1 MKFYTPKF
9 WRTKNLISFLLYPL
23 SLVTKLFNFIK
34 KIFPKKEFRIKTICI
49 GNIYIGGTGKTSLAI
64 EINNIIKKKFKTI
77 FIKKNYADQKDEIKL
92 LKNNGKV
99 ISTNNRLNALDIAEK
114 KKFEIAILDDGFQQK
129 NIKYNLKILC
139 FNSFQGIGN
148 GMLLPA
154 GPLRESFEEINNCD
168 LIFINGENQ
177 NNKFLKKIKFKEK
190 KIEIFKT
197 NYFPTNLNKFNR
209 KKKFLMFCGIGNPHE
224 FENTLAKYNFKIIK
238 KIIYPDH
245 YKIFDEEINEIKKLA
260 KKNKLTIITTEKDYF
275 RLNKTQKK
283 GINFLKTKLKIN
295 NINKLKKVLLNINEK
310 N

>member
-1 MKFYTPKF
+1 MH
-9 WRTKNLISFLLYPL
+9 W
-23 SLVTKLFNFIK
+23 
-34 KIFPKKEFRIKTICI
+34 
-49 GNIYIGGTGKTSLAI
+49 NIYIGGTGKTSLAI

-168 LIFINGENQ
+168 LIFIN
-177 NNKFLKKIKFKEK
+177 EK
-190 KIEIFKT
+190 T
-197 NYFPTNLNKFNR
+197 
-209 KKKFLMFCGIGNPHE
+209 
-224 FENTLAKYNFKIIK
+224 KII
-238 KIIYPDH
+238 
-245 YKIFDEEINEIKKLA
+245 
-260 KKNKLTIITTEKDYF
+260 
-275 RLNKTQKK
+275 
-283 GINFLKTKLKIN
+283 NF
-295 NINKLKKVLLNINEK
+295 
-310 N
+310 